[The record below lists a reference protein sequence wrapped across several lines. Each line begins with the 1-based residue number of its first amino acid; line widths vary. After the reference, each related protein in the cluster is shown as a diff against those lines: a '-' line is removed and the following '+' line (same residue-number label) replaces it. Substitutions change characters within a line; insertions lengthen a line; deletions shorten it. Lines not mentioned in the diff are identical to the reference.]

1 MAIYTA
7 ILPNGQ
13 PYEVQ
18 GPEGA
23 SAEDIQA
30 AGLQLYTQRNPAP
43 FVDSGERDYTLGQAG
58 SKAVSRG
65 MERVKSTFGDVIP
78 AMVGSAIGADEYAAK
93 QLYEAQV
100 SEELINREY
109 APEIKSYKDVQSL
122 GDAIKFGV
130 ETIGEQAANLGVM
143 AVPGAGAG
151 QLARVGALKMA
162 PAAFAKRQATAEG
175 IGVYLGS
182 YALNAPEVFQNIYQE
197 TGELATG
204 TSLLFGAAA
213 ASLDAVLPAAIVKNL
228 TPLQKIGISKAVIK
242 KSGARPGLVESV
254 FKGLAKG
261 AATEGVTEG
270 MQEAISISAENFVGD
285 NPQIFESEDWD
296 RIMESSV
303 RGAVAGGAFRGVS
316 SPLERAPAEPTIPPV
331 VTPEVVVD
339 PLAGVDTTG
348 VIPPIEEKVETK
360 VEEKVET
367 KVPPVGAGVPTGT
380 EGTEEPYSPEEIL
393 EIRELTKQPFIN
405 SESILNLSLIHI

>member
-109 APEIKSYKDVQSL
+109 APELKSYKDVQSL

-130 ETIGEQAANLGVM
+130 ETIGEQLPNLGNSWC
-143 AVPGAGAG
+143 
-151 QLARVGALKMA
+151 RC
-162 PAAFAKRQATAEG
+162 R
-175 IGVYLGS
+175 
-182 YALNAPEVFQNIYQE
+182 
-197 TGELATG
+197 
-204 TSLLFGAAA
+204 
-213 ASLDAVLPAAIVKNL
+213 
-228 TPLQKIGISKAVIK
+228 
-242 KSGARPGLVESV
+242 
-254 FKGLAKG
+254 
-261 AATEGVTEG
+261 
-270 MQEAISISAENFVGD
+270 
-285 NPQIFESEDWD
+285 
-296 RIMESSV
+296 
-303 RGAVAGGAFRGVS
+303 
-316 SPLERAPAEPTIPPV
+316 
-331 VTPEVVVD
+331 
-339 PLAGVDTTG
+339 TT
-348 VIPPIEEKVETK
+348 
-360 VEEKVET
+360 
-367 KVPPVGAGVPTGT
+367 
-380 EGTEEPYSPEEIL
+380 
-393 EIRELTKQPFIN
+393 
-405 SESILNLSLIHI
+405 SESRCFKNGSSCLC